1 MNKQENYRME
11 EKDAIGIIAY
21 IISIINKEML
31 DTYGSL
37 LQMNVFFK
45 KENGKML
52 VLINDKI
59 AFQRNKE
66 EKIKEVVEQLFYKY
80 YNNVEAW
87 LKNKEWDDFL
97 DPDFSDVEIMFTS
110 TPPDET
116 YALFSLELVVDVTPF
131 FLGKFGEIVEYAE
144 MEVEAKSY
152 IALKKKLTNLD
163 KLKTLDVGYA
173 DEYCGNGLKIEF
185 KNGETLNVGGSDYV
199 WISKLE

>member
-1 MNKQENYRME
+1 MNKQEKYRME

-66 EKIKEVVEQLFYKY
+66 KKIKEVVEQLFYKY
-80 YNNVEAW
+80 YNNVVKCPPLSRHE
-87 LKNKEWDDFL
+87 FL
-97 DPDFSDVEIMFTS
+97 IDPN
-110 TPPDET
+110 T
-116 YALFSLELVVDVTPF
+116 YSSH
-131 FLGKFGEIVEYAE
+131 YA
-144 MEVEAKSY
+144 A
-152 IALKKKLTNLD
+152 ICLAR
-163 KLKTLDVGYA
+163 
-173 DEYCGNGLKIEF
+173 
-185 KNGETLNVGGSDYV
+185 
-199 WISKLE
+199 

>member
-97 DPDFSDVEIMFTS
+97 DPEFRMLKSCLLQRRQMKHMLCSVWNWWLMSLHFS
-110 TPPDET
+110 
-116 YALFSLELVVDVTPF
+116 
-131 FLGKFGEIVEYAE
+131 
-144 MEVEAKSY
+144 
-152 IALKKKLTNLD
+152 
-163 KLKTLDVGYA
+163 
-173 DEYCGNGLKIEF
+173 
-185 KNGETLNVGGSDYV
+185 
-199 WISKLE
+199 